1 MEQLQTC
8 LQMAVQQLISNSS
21 DASDTTTSNTVLHQ
35 QQQQDEQP
43 QHEEELGEMSQSVT
57 NLSTEQM
64 QQLLQHQSLSMLNHA
79 NVSYA

>member
-1 MEQLQTC
+1 
-8 LQMAVQQLISNSS
+8 MAVQQLISNSS

-43 QHEEELGEMSQSVT
+43 QQHEEELGEMSQSVT